1 MANASERQFAFV
13 TGASTGIGFELAKQ
27 FLQNNFDVLICAEND
42 QINTAV
48 QQLNGLGGQVQ
59 ALQVDLTKE
68 EGIRQLEQKLE
79 ASGRKLD
86 AAALNAGVGM
96 NGPFAETDLQAEMNM
111 VELNVVSTLRLA
123 KYVVKRMVAQGSG
136 RILFTSSIAGAM
148 PTPYEAVYGA
158 TKAFV
163 RSLSQS
169 IREELKDKGVSVTAL
184 MPGAT
189 ETPFFA
195 KAGALDTKL
204 GASEKDDPAEVA
216 KDGFEALMAGEDH
229 VVAGSFKNKLQAAA
243 GYALPD
249 PLVAK
254 AHAAMA
260 APGTANKK

>member
-1 MANASERQFAFV
+1 MAATNGRQFAVV
-13 TGASTGIGFELAKQ
+13 TGASSGIGFELAKQ
-27 FLQNNFDVLICAEND
+27 FVQNNFDVLICAENELD
-42 QINTAV
+42 RAAQE
-48 QQLNGLGGQVQ
+48 LRSLGADVQ
-59 ALQVDLTKE
+59 AVQVDLASHD
-68 EGIRQLEQKLE
+68 GVHQLQQ
-79 ASGRKLD
+79 AIDATGRTLD
-86 AAALNAGVGM
+86 AAALNAGVGVS
-96 NGPFAETDLQAEMNM
+96 GPFAETDLAAELNM
-111 VELNVVSTLRLA
+111 VNLNVVSTLHLA
-123 KYVVKRMVAQGSG
+123 KYVVKKMVSQGSG
-136 RILFTSSIAGAM
+136 KILFTSSIAGTM

-169 IREELKDKGVSVTAL
+169 IREELKETGIGVTAL

-204 GASEKDDPAEVA
+204 GASEKDDPADVA
-216 KDGFEALMAGEDH
+216 KDGFEALMAGKDH

-254 AHAAMA
+254 AHAGMA
-260 APGTANKK
+260 APGSAEKK